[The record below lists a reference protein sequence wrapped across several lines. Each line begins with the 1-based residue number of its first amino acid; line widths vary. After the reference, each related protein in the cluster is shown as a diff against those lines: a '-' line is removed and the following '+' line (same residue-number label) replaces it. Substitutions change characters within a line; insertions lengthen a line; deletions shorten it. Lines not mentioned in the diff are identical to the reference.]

1 MLTFEKT
8 SDNGALATYEYTPH
22 GNGRAGTVRIDRSTG
37 EASVVAKSPDDDG
50 MCTGQMLTYVRRMC
64 RAGNLKQ
71 SGTLS
76 WY

>member
-8 SDNGALATYEYTPH
+8 GDDGALATYEYTPH

-37 EASVVAKSPDDDG
+37 EAFVVAKSPDDDG
-50 MCTGQMLTYVRRMC
+50 MCAGQMLAHVRRMY
-64 RAGNLKQ
+64 RAGKLKP